1 MKSDLMTPQTRL
13 SHADLV
19 PHWLVCA
26 ALLALVIGY
35 NIVCH
40 VWGSELRINLDEPH
54 RVLIRSILY
63 GVAII
68 LFPLAKLAR
77 HILIRLNQTMP
88 GETPPKRR
96 YFLTVT
102 ITLSLVEMVGVFG
115 FLMFMLGD
123 DFNTLYIFSL
133 LALLGIFLHKPNLDE
148 YLAISE
154 ALNSQNS

>member
-1 MKSDLMTPQTRL
+1 MKPGLMTPQTRL

-26 ALLALVIGY
+26 ALSALLIGY

-40 VWGSELRINLDEPH
+40 VWGDQIRINLDEPQ
-54 RVLIRSILY
+54 RILIRSILY
-63 GVAII
+63 GAAII
-68 LFPLAKLAR
+68 LFPLTKLLR
-77 HILIRLNQTMP
+77 HILLRLNQTMP
-88 GETPPKRR
+88 GEKPARQR

-102 ITLSLVEMVGVFG
+102 VSLSLVEMVGVFG

-123 DFNTLYIFSL
+123 DFNTLYIFTTL
-133 LALLGIFLHKPNLDE
+133 GALGIFLHKPKLDE

-154 ALNSQNS
+154 ALNRQNS